1 MKKKKKNILT
11 IAGAGSGKTRVL
23 TERIKHLLDIEV
35 QPHNIV
41 AITFTN
47 MAAEEIKERL
57 KSVPCIGDT
66 FIGTIHSFA
75 NRIYKNSG
83 RSYMLMTEETEQLI
97 YEELLKKEKYHAL
110 TFKRWLQYMDL
121 KKLVDSM
128 KESESKLNEFLNPSE
143 RNVLYTC
150 EPDVRAIMKRDNI
163 ITFDELIEYAT
174 EYYKSLGAKVEHLL
188 VDELQDI
195 GTAEYKFI
203 RALNADNYFFVGDDW
218 QAIYGFK
225 GGNVEIFKSLAKDKS
240 FATYYLTNNYRSAKK
255 IIATGNQVI
264 NQVHDRIDKDVN
276 IISTLDGRVT
286 FQSKTQTNKIV
297 QLLDA
302 DKNNWKDWFILTR
315 TNKEAYALADLLD
328 DEGIDYCFIKKSELT
343 LEELRDAMK
352 ENQVKIMTV
361 HASKG
366 LESKKVILFG
376 NFPVI
381 QPSYMRNMDERKVMY
396 VGVTRAQEEL
406 HIFN

>member
-1 MKKKKKNILT
+1 MLKLDNQQAAIVKSEEENILT

-23 TERIKHLLDIEV
+23 TERIKHLLDMEV

-97 YEELLKKEKYHAL
+97 YEELLKKEKYKAL

-128 KESESKLNEFLNPSE
+128 KEPESKLNEFLNPSE

-174 EYYKSLGAKVEHLL
+174 EYYYAS
-188 VDELQDI
+188 
-195 GTAEYKFI
+195 
-203 RALNADNYFFVGDDW
+203 
-218 QAIYGFK
+218 
-225 GGNVEIFKSLAKDKS
+225 S
-240 FATYYLTNNYRSAKK
+240 RS
-255 IIATGNQVI
+255 
-264 NQVHDRIDKDVN
+264 
-276 IISTLDGRVT
+276 
-286 FQSKTQTNKIV
+286 
-297 QLLDA
+297 
-302 DKNNWKDWFILTR
+302 
-315 TNKEAYALADLLD
+315 
-328 DEGIDYCFIKKSELT
+328 
-343 LEELRDAMK
+343 
-352 ENQVKIMTV
+352 
-361 HASKG
+361 
-366 LESKKVILFG
+366 
-376 NFPVI
+376 
-381 QPSYMRNMDERKVMY
+381 
-396 VGVTRAQEEL
+396 
-406 HIFN
+406 